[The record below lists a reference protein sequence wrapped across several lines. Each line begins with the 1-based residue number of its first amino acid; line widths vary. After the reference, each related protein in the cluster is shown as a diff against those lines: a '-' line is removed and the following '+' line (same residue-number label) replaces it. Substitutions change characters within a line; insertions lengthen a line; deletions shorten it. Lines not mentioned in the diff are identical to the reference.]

1 MRFTRLAGVFIYHC
15 LVFSICCG
23 AQRAQFF
30 FEVCFTVIT
39 LLPAHARIALFLPLA
54 SGSGL
59 ALAFILLF
67 EAQTVQKKA

>member
-1 MRFTRLAGVFIYHC
+1 LSSAFVAGREE
-15 LVFSICCG
+15 LS
-23 AQRAQFF
+23 F
-30 FEVCFTVIT
+30 FEVCFTAIT